1 MITSSPAAAPPAACW
16 PTGSLPMAATACC
29 CSKPV
34 ARMTG
39 SGSTFRS
46 ATFTASAIR
55 APTGVTAPKP
65 SPASTAVPSSM
76 RAGACSA
83 VRRRST
89 PCFICAA
96 RRAITT
102 NGRASPATTAGP
114 GAMCCRCSKKA
125 KTTGPALPSCTA
137 QAVNGASSSSAS
149 VGKSSMPFATPPAK
163 PASPRLMTSTPVTTQ
178 AVRASKST
186 SAAA

>member
-1 MITSSPAAAPPAACW
+1 MITSSPAAAPLAACW
-16 PTGSLPMAATACC
+16 PTGLPPMAATACC
-29 CSKPV
+29 CSKPADV
-34 ARMTG
+34 TTG

-55 APTGVTAPKP
+55 APTGVTALKP

-83 VRRRST
+83 VRRRLT

-114 GAMCCRCSKKA
+114 GAMCCRYSKKA
-125 KTTGPALPSCTA
+125 KTTGAAPPSCTA
-137 QAVNGASSSSAS
+137 PAVNGASNSSACR
-149 VGKSSMPFATPPAK
+149 GKFSTPFAMPRSK
-163 PASPRLMTSTPVTTQ
+163 PVWRKLKTSTPATTQ
-178 AVRASKST
+178 AVRASK
-186 SAAA
+186 